1 MTSPDPL
8 DPLAFAGC
16 FAYVD
21 SDIPP
26 GVTLTTWR
34 AKRTARMSQSRRRAT
49 GQSERAGGGADLAPQ
64 DRTLRVPGR
73 ARRPRS
79 GRGPSPRRNR

>member
-1 MTSPDPL
+1 MTSPDRL
-8 DPLAFAGC
+8 NPLAFVGC

-21 SDIPP
+21 SDVPP
-26 GVTLTTWR
+26 GVTLKIWR
-34 AKRTARMSQSRRRAT
+34 AQRTAPEWQSRRLAT
-49 GQSERAGGGADLAPQ
+49 GQSERAGAGADLAPQ

-73 ARRPRS
+73 ARRSRS